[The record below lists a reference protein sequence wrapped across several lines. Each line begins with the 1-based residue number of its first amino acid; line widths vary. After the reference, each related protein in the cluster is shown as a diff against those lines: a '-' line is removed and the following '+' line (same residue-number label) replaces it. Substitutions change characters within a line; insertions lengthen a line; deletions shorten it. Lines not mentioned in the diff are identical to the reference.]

1 MVEKFGS
8 DQQQIATLGGGV
20 ISEDGATL
28 LSGESAG
35 ESSLLA
41 GPALIREQQ
50 AGIANGDFAIQPN
63 DATATI
69 TADNA
74 LPYWSFTDTSSA
86 GAITAAIV
94 TDTGSASGNALR
106 FTIAAGTTTGKA
118 AQISRFF
125 PIPSSRSR
133 AIWNG
138 LEITFAP
145 GFTSTANARISAEI
159 DFFAND
165 QTTELIPPLAVN
177 PTLAAR
183 TLTTATITMG
193 GIAHDINIGD
203 TVTVTLTSGP
213 TGFAA
218 LNGTYVVTAVPTAT
232 TFQYTTATSGTITS
246 GAAAGTVTVS
256 TKVSSTFAALP
267 TFYADNSIQIP
278 DYTLGGARVRA
289 STAPANAAYARVVII
304 IDTVGTVAS
313 TATLDLNEVR
323 VVRGTQELVLN
334 DAIDPNTNSPAT
346 MQQYNGSLT
355 IQVGDTTSGGS
366 IPAGINIQPG
376 IAVGSG
382 GIIMLDVDDVWVGT
396 NASTNGAIT
405 ASNVYAETATWS
417 PYLIS
422 EAGTSSTLNLRAS
435 SGLVTVQDSNVSN
448 GTNPRITFYDKNGT
462 AYATVK
468 SGAGNV
474 VQILNGASSSDYA
487 QLWAERIYP
496 MNGSTASRYM
506 YDDGTRIAFSSGID
520 AAGTVICSG
529 AMISDAI
536 STTTQTSSAAI
547 WVLSSGTTYS
557 LRRNSSSARYKTNI
571 VDADAAVLEAA
582 RKIKPRHYE
591 STIADESG
599 ATRLGFIA
607 EEVEAA
613 GLTHA
618 VGYDA
623 EGRVESLDSV
633 ALIAALFARVNDLE
647 ERLKALEG

>member
-1 MVEKFGS
+1 MVEKYGS

-106 FTIAAGTTTGKA
+106 FTVAGGTTTGKA

-165 QTTELIPPLAVN
+165 QSTELIPPLAVS

-289 STAPANAAYARVVII
+289 ATAPANAAYARVVII

-323 VVRGTQELVLN
+323 VVRGPQELVLN

-366 IPAGINIQPG
+366 IPAGINIQAG
-376 IAVGSG
+376 IAVGDG
-382 GIIMLDVDDVWVGT
+382 GTIMLEASEVWVGPE
-396 NASTNGAIT
+396 ASTNGTIKA
-405 ASNVYAETATWS
+405 ATIS
-417 PYLIS
+417 SEYTDTSDLLLEATGSDLIF
-422 EAGTSSTLNLRAS
+422 
-435 SGLVTVQDSNVSN
+435 QDTNAAN
-448 GTNPRITFYDKNGT
+448 GTNPRILLRAGNGT
-462 AYATVK
+462 YYAGIK
-468 SGAGNV
+468 SGAAGV
-474 VQILNGASSSDYA
+474 VQILSGSSATTYG
-487 QLWAERIYP
+487 QLWAARIYP
-496 MNGSTASRYM
+496 MNGATASRYIF
-506 YDDGTRIAFSSGID
+506 DDGTNTAFSGSVLAGSITST
-520 AAGTVICSG
+520 GTVSANTFTADTITG
-529 AMISDAI
+529 
-536 STTTQTSSAAI
+536 TTATTNAAI
-547 WVLSSGTTYS
+547 WVLTAGTTYN
-557 LRRNSSSARYKTNI
+557 LRRNTSSARYKTNI
-571 VDADAAVLEAA
+571 VDADDAVLEAA

-591 STIADESG
+591 STIADEAG

-607 EEVEAA
+607 EEVAAA

-618 VGYDA
+618 VGHDA
-623 EGRVESLDSV
+623 EGRIDTIDPT